1 MTLTLDRI
9 TKTFDNGVAALQ
21 ETSLTLAPGE
31 FVSFVGPSG
40 CGKSTLLR
48 IVAGLTAPSTGR
60 VDWGAGMEPPDLA
73 FVFQEPALMPWA
85 TVADNLGLP
94 LRLAGRPRHQVR
106 SAIADALRLV
116 GLEGFRQAYPRQL
129 SGGMKMRVSIARALV
144 TDPQVLLMD
153 EPFGALDDI
162 TRTQLNEDLLTLWGE
177 QGWTVLFVT
186 HNLYEAV
193 LLSGRVMVMSPRP
206 GRITADIVIDSPQPR
221 SPSFRNSPAYTA
233 YCQQVATAL
242 GAAMAEGA
250 SRAVLS
256 P

>member
-94 LRLAGRPRHQVR
+94 LRLAGRPRHQAR

-162 TRTQLNEDLLTLWGE
+162 TRTQLNEDLLALRGE

-193 LLSGRVMVMSPRP
+193 LLSDRVMVMSPRP
-206 GRITADIVIDSPQPR
+206 GRITAEIAIDSPPPR
-221 SPSFRNSPAYTA
+221 FRNSPAYTE
-233 YCQQVATAL
+233 YCQQVAAAL
-242 GAAMAEGA
+242 GAAMAEGS
-250 SRAVLS
+250 SRTVPFS
-256 P
+256 